1 MSQAPLYQGKAKQI
15 WSHSDGLYTM
25 RFTDCATAFNAK
37 KKADIAGKGV
47 LNRDICDII
56 YKYLEKEGIAT
67 HLVETSGTS
76 DLIVKQ
82 LKMIPVEVIVRN
94 ISAGSL
100 CKRLGV
106 KPDQEIAP
114 PIMELNLKSDPLDD
128 PLINEDHIV
137 WMKLA
142 SIENIAQMKEISGK
156 INLALQKLFLKCDIL
171 LADFKVEFGIDAEGN
186 MLLGDEITP
195 DGCRLWDKNSKK
207 ILDKDVFRRDLGSLT
222 EAYEEVY
229 RRLSSI

>member
-1 MSQAPLYQGKAKQI
+1 MNQAPLYQGKAKQI
-15 WSHSDGLYTM
+15 WSHSEGLYTM

-37 KKADIAGKGV
+37 KKADIAGKGI
-47 LNRDICDII
+47 LNRDICYTI
-56 YKYLEKEGIAT
+56 YQYLEEQGIAT
-67 HLVETSGTS
+67 HLVEVSGES

-100 CKRLGV
+100 CKRLGI
-106 KPDQEIAP
+106 KPDQEIKP

-128 PLINEDHIV
+128 PLINEDHIT

-142 SIENIAQMKEISGK
+142 SPEQIQEMKAISSK
-156 INLALQKLFLKCDIL
+156 INEALQAMFLKCDIL
-171 LADFKVEFGIDAEGN
+171 LADFKVEFGVDANGKIV
-186 MLLGDEITP
+186 LGDEITP